1 MVNVAELE
9 LSRSAIA
16 GLSQESRTHLP
27 SRVRSATANLSETG
41 SGVIDPWLSE
51 GLCSKSQWKWFWK
64 KSMESFSNI

>member
-41 SGVIDPWLSE
+41 SGVIHRE
-51 GLCSKSQWKWFWK
+51 LCLTVGSSGDHTAA
-64 KSMESFSNI
+64 